1 MPHFTLTTTQL
12 RGCYCPVSRGG
23 GTLRP
28 REVRGNSDRFV
39 WPRVHVPHR
48 PTGAPPPRSFP
59 RQPLQVCHEPLPGGR
74 IRSLARGPAL
84 EGLSGLSLL
93 PKATEVGDP
102 QHLLLGTCPIR
113 VSWKQL
119 LKRESGLTSGAWGLS
134 FCSAAYL
141 LGQLRGSSCVCVFV
155 SLWRV

>member
-1 MPHFTLTTTQL
+1 MVTLTDLCGPEFTFLIGQL
-12 RGCYCPVSRGG
+12 GP
-23 GTLRP
+23 
-28 REVRGNSDRFV
+28 
-39 WPRVHVPHR
+39 
-48 PTGAPPPRSFP
+48 
-59 RQPLQVCHEPLPGGR
+59 PLPALFPGSPSKCATNLCLGGK
-74 IRSLARGPAL
+74 LGLLPGGPAL